1 MTAGAGGLPKR
12 CGIVQNVQKITPN
25 PVNFDSDKLVLRAN
39 KPRPIRIRITT
50 MKNHDMERRMRTEQE
65 FQQLYDELNL
75 VPSQKQPATQGQTET
90 FELCTVLKDVEISY
104 ASSTE
109 YVSDRFN
116 TVQQRD
122 LQVG

>member
-1 MTAGAGGLPKR
+1 MNRLISMTAGAGGLPKR

-65 FQQLYDELNL
+65 FQQLYDELLFRAKNSL
-75 VPSQKQPATQGQTET
+75 LLRAKQRLSS
-90 FELCTVLKDVEISY
+90 FVLY
-104 ASSTE
+104 
-109 YVSDRFN
+109 
-116 TVQQRD
+116 
-122 LQVG
+122 